1 MMTLY
6 TIIAQY
12 RTGGQNLMHWIKQS
26 LQNEFTVIH
35 EPFNSNF
42 NNYTTDSTLEDF
54 SWLED
59 KKYFIKELWY
69 PEYEYNTILNL
80 SSKILCLYRENTHE
94 QTISHMYSTKEKKY
108 HHYYTQ
114 KDIDRIFI
122 EEEYNR
128 IKEELEFNKKTLIEF
143 ATKNNLP
150 TISYESLYLEK
161 GIERVKKLFNFESEI
176 PFPYGLKYFTKNKK
190 LI

>member
-1 MMTLY
+1 MLLY

-26 LQNEFTVIH
+26 LQNEFIVIH

-42 NNYTTDSTLEDF
+42 NNYTTDTKLQDF
-54 SWLED
+54 SWLQD

-69 PEYEYNTILNL
+69 PEYNYDTILKL
-80 SSKILCLYRENTHE
+80 SSKVICLYRESTHE
-94 QTISHMYSTKEKKY
+94 QTISHMYSTKENKY
-108 HHYYTQ
+108 HHSYTQ

-122 EEEYNR
+122 PEDYIR
-128 IKEELEFNKKTLIEF
+128 IKKDVEYNKKTLIEF
-143 ATKNNLP
+143 ATQNNLP
-150 TISYESLYLEK
+150 TISYESLYFE
-161 GIERVKKLFNFESEI
+161 GGVVKLKDTFNLNSEI
-176 PFPYGLKYFTKNKK
+176 PFPYGSKYFTKDKK